1 MGKYIRDS
9 FEVFRLFYLLMKEVY
24 LAGDHA
30 GFLLKEKLKKYFE
43 KEGIIYFD
51 LGPLEYS
58 PRDDYPDYI
67 IPLASHIS
75 KKGGVGIIIAGSGV
89 GEVMCANKFSKVRA
103 TLFHGGKT
111 EIVKVSREHDNSN
124 VLCLG
129 SRFVGFSRS
138 KEAIQVFLNTKFK
151 KGRHSRRLAKFE
163 RLGE

>member
-9 FEVFRLFYLLMKEVY
+9 FEVCGLFYLFMNKIY

-30 GFLLKEKLKKYFE
+30 GFLLKEKLKKYFN
-43 KEGIIYFD
+43 KVGIIYFD
-51 LGPLEYS
+51 LGPLKYKS
-58 PRDDYPDYI
+58 KDDYPDYV
-67 IPLASHIS
+67 IPLVSHIS

-89 GEVMCANKFSKVRA
+89 GETMCSNKFSNVRA

-129 SRFVGFSRS
+129 SRFVNFSRA
-138 KEAIQVFLNTKFK
+138 KEVIQVFLNTKFK

-163 RLGE
+163 GLGE